1 MSERP
6 EAGAE
11 PDGVLGSMLG
21 PMART
26 VLRLTLLMLV
36 GLVAMAAPAQAREPR
51 IALVI
56 ANGAYTQFDPLGA
69 TGVDGD
75 RVASALN
82 AAGFADAGAEG
93 AVQVRRDLNL
103 EQMTAAIA
111 AFKAKL
117 AAAGPDAFGV
127 LYYSGHGAALST
139 YGDVMMLPVD
149 AGRTLDTGTTSL
161 TRAALTKALLGSGA
175 KNVLIILD
183 MCRNVLVEPP
193 LQPVVPPPGGET
205 ARPEAAAA
213 GEIGPDGTK
222 GLRRLVRQSDVQ
234 LRPDQGYLVAF
245 STSADQF
252 AFDNGVFSRILAEE
266 MRRPQQNIAD
276 ALKRTSDRVALAA
289 MKSDRNFQK
298 PTFDYGLQG
307 EPPCFVS
314 CSAGGSGRFYDCA
327 NCPYMRIVP
336 AGNAFIGSPGSEPGR
351 GSDEPLQREHPIPHG
366 FAMGVYEVTVAEW
379 RACVRD
385 KACRAVQDWSKENPN
400 PLIPV
405 TGLDYA
411 DAQAFVAWL
420 SVQSGLPYRL
430 PTGAEWE
437 YADRGGTGTAF
448 PWGDEITPSE
458 ANYDQTASYRGSTTA
473 PYRGYPEAVN
483 AYPPNAFG
491 LYQMNGN
498 AWEITADCGNAP
510 CSAHLARGGSFQSTP
525 AELRSANLFAVS
537 DTKRRGDMGLRVVRD
552 LRPDEA
558 GN

>member
-1 MSERP
+1 M
-6 EAGAE
+6 
-11 PDGVLGSMLG
+11 
-21 PMART
+21 
-26 VLRLTLLMLV
+26 
-36 GLVAMAAPAQAREPR
+36 
-51 IALVI
+51 
-56 ANGAYTQFDPLGA
+56 
-69 TGVDGD
+69 DGD

-252 AFDNGVFSRILAEE
+252 AFDNGVFLAH
-266 MRRPQQNIAD
+266 P
-276 ALKRTSDRVALAA
+276 
-289 MKSDRNFQK
+289 
-298 PTFDYGLQG
+298 
-307 EPPCFVS
+307 
-314 CSAGGSGRFYDCA
+314 GG
-327 NCPYMRIVP
+327 
-336 AGNAFIGSPGSEPGR
+336 GNAPAAAEHRRCAQAHVGPGR
-351 GSDEPLQREHPIPHG
+351 AG
-366 FAMGVYEVTVAEW
+366 
-379 RACVRD
+379 
-385 KACRAVQDWSKENPN
+385 
-400 PLIPV
+400 
-405 TGLDYA
+405 
-411 DAQAFVAWL
+411 
-420 SVQSGLPYRL
+420 
-430 PTGAEWE
+430 
-437 YADRGGTGTAF
+437 
-448 PWGDEITPSE
+448 GDEI
-458 ANYDQTASYRGSTTA
+458 GSQF
-473 PYRGYPEAVN
+473 PEAHVR
-483 AYPPNAFG
+483 
-491 LYQMNGN
+491 L
-498 AWEITADCGNAP
+498 W
-510 CSAHLARGGSFQSTP
+510 P
-525 AELRSANLFAVS
+525 AGRAALLRQLQ
-537 DTKRRGDMGLRVVRD
+537 RRGQ
-552 LRPDEA
+552 RPLL
-558 GN
+558 